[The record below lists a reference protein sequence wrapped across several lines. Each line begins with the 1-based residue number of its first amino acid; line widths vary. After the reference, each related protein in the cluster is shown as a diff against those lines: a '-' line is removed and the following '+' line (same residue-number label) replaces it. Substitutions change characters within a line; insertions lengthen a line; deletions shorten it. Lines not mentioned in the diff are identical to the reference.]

1 MSDALPLNDRYLNL
15 INHIV
20 ETTLKG
26 QIRSKEQV
34 YQMLVDEVGPGT
46 GDLFTQCL
54 RDRLQATQLELAAE
68 TSEIRQAKVG
78 RILRAMQTIQGEW
91 DRWQARD
98 RVTDSIAAT
107 VRLITD
113 AGWGERLG
121 EFIRTIDPNRPQCLS
136 VDQVKQLGAF
146 LRQHSQWTAD
156 SDLQQDMQQIAE
168 GIDRGLR
175 SWQPLQ
181 DNLVSW
187 VYDRPQE
194 MGLGTA
200 DAANPWYV
208 WSKYLKTPFLQDLFQ
223 RVYTN
228 QPLVEFP
235 MGLQQFGV
243 ADWVEMAIVL
253 QYLQQGAIG
262 WFDRLVYSARLEQRL
277 AVSTFIL
284 FAIIWFQLS
293 YGFESAPGV
302 TSQNRG
308 RFAESSL
315 HMGLQTLRVFAQRA
329 YFPLYGG
336 GFASFPAEQLRRVV
350 NYLDEPLKTVAG
362 VSEKARILT
371 LMGCAEQSY
380 SHRDRAQE
388 FHDVARELAVEQGD
402 RLCEIA
408 NLNHLSR
415 INMLRAVYAEAI
427 PQAQKALILS
437 RQEGDRWGQANAL
450 INLGRCEVLSARQ
463 QEQGEIAVYTGA
475 MAYLNQGITLA
486 LDLGDRA
493 SLALGYNSLGIAY
506 VLTEQPLEALAP
518 LRAGL
523 KVADAWGDLYLHG
536 SDLLYLG
543 EACYR
548 IQEWDRAVYL
558 TAVGMYYLD
567 RVASHEWR
575 QAAGLLT
582 ILQGQMGDRFAI
594 ALQELESEIVAAI
607 GREGLE
613 HIPVLLERYRHPEE

>member
-1 MSDALPLNDRYLNL
+1 MSDALSLNDRYLTL

-46 GDLFTQCL
+46 GDVFAQCL
-54 RDRLQATQLELAAE
+54 RDRLRETQANLAAE

-113 AGWGERLG
+113 ASWDERLG
-121 EFIRTIDPNRPQCLS
+121 EFIRAIDPNRPQCLS
-136 VDQVKQLGAF
+136 LDQVKQLGAF
-146 LRQHSQWTAD
+146 LRQQSQWTAD

-168 GIDRGLR
+168 GIDRGLV
-175 SWQPLQ
+175 SWLPLQ

-200 DAANPWYV
+200 DSANPWYV

-223 RVYTN
+223 QVYTN

-235 MGLQQFGV
+235 LGLQQFGM

-302 TSQNRG
+302 TGSNRG
-308 RFAESSL
+308 RFVASSR

-336 GFASFPAEQLRRVV
+336 GFARFSAEQLHQVV
-350 NYLDEPLKTVAG
+350 NYLDEPLKSVAG

-371 LMGCAEQSY
+371 LIGSGE
-380 SHRDRAQE
+380 HGDRAQE
-388 FHDVARELAVEQGD
+388 FHDVARELAVEMGD

-450 INLGRCEVLSARQ
+450 INLGRCEVLAAQQ
-463 QEQGEIAVYTGA
+463 QEQAEVAVYAGA
-475 MAYLNQGITLA
+475 MAYVNQGIALA
-486 LDLGDRA
+486 LDLGDRS

-506 VLTEQPLEALAP
+506 VLTEQPQEALAP

-523 KVADAWGDLYLHG
+523 QVSDAWGDLYLHG

-548 IQEWDRAVYL
+548 MQEWDRAVYL

-567 RVASHEWR
+567 SVASPEWR

-582 ILQGQMGDRFAI
+582 VLQGQMGDRFAI
-594 ALQELESEIVAAI
+594 TFQELESEIVAAI
-607 GREGLE
+607 GHEGLE
-613 HIPVLLERYRHPEE
+613 HIPALLARYRHPAE